1 MDELV
6 AIKSLA
12 ARLQEGGPGSGRH
25 PASGANAPA
34 KPRAIRGGK
43 TKMLIPGG
51 IMKVSDI
58 TYHIA
63 DPKKGLAMC
72 GRGGK
77 GGGPSQNTVVVP
89 GGAKPTPENLDRVK
103 CPRCLAKYTARNYR
117 ATETADLY
125 GRVGA
130 VENSPDYGT
139 YVIPPI
145 DPDQKHA
152 RESFV
157 ALIERKTEEYGTSD
171 GAKKG
176 WDTRGRA
183 TKGDKLDRTV
193 ANIKQQIAD
202 VKQGKPSTS
211 IAPKPG
217 APSVRDVASYWSA
230 TKHGGMLNAPKFTGQ
245 GKIGM
250 SNLNKMNVLSR
261 AQGQAI
267 FSKAGKAKG
276 FK

>member
-1 MDELV
+1 MDELT
-6 AIKSLA
+6 AIRHLA

-25 PASGANAPA
+25 PSGAP
-34 KPRAIRGGK
+34 KGIRGGQNK
-43 TKMLIPGG
+43 VMVPGG
-51 IMKVSDI
+51 IMKISDV

-63 DPKKGLAMC
+63 DPKKGLSMC

-89 GGAKPTPENLDRVK
+89 GGAKPSVADLNKVG

-125 GRVGA
+125 GRVAA
-130 VENSPDYGT
+130 VEHRPDYGT
-139 YVIPPI
+139 FVIPPI
-145 DPDQKHA
+145 DPDQQHA

-157 ALIERKTEEYGTSD
+157 SLIERQTQEYGTSD

-176 WDTRGRA
+176 WDVRGRA

-193 ANIKQQIAD
+193 ANIKGQIGAL
-202 VKQGKPSTS
+202 KQGKPSTS
-211 IAPKPG
+211 IASKPG

-230 TKHGGMLNAPKFTGQ
+230 TKHGGTLNAPKFTGQ
-245 GKIGM
+245 GKVGV

-267 FSKAGKAKG
+267 FSKAGAAKG

>member
-1 MDELV
+1 MDELS
-6 AIKSLA
+6 AILALA

-25 PASGANAPA
+25 PEGGANAP
-34 KPRAIRGGK
+34 KTRAIRGGK
-43 TKMLIPGG
+43 NKMLVPGG
-51 IMKVSDI
+51 TMKVSDV

-89 GGAKPTPENLDRVK
+89 GGAKPSVADLNKVG
-103 CPRCLAKYTARNYR
+103 CPRCLSKYTARNYR
-117 ATETADLY
+117 ASEAGDSY
-125 GRVGA
+125 GTVAA
-130 VENSPDYGT
+130 VEHSPDYGT

-157 ALIERKTEEYGTSD
+157 SLIERKTEEYGTSD

-176 WDTRGRA
+176 WDSRGRA

-193 ANIKQQIAD
+193 ANIKGQIKS
-202 VKQGKPSTS
+202 VGQGKPNTS
-211 IAPKPG
+211 VAPKPG
-217 APSVRDVASYWSA
+217 APSVRDVAGYWSA

-261 AQGQAI
+261 AQGQSI
-267 FSKAGKAKG
+267 FSKAGHAAG

>member
-1 MDELV
+1 
-6 AIKSLA
+6 
-12 ARLQEGGPGSGRH
+12 
-25 PASGANAPA
+25 
-34 KPRAIRGGK
+34 
-43 TKMLIPGG
+43 
-51 IMKVSDI
+51 MKVSDV

-63 DPKKGLAMC
+63 DPKKGLSMC

-89 GGAKPTPENLDRVK
+89 GGAKPSVADLNKVG
-103 CPRCLAKYTARNYR
+103 CPRCLSKYAARNYR
-117 ATETADLY
+117 ASETADLY

-130 VENSPDYGT
+130 VEHSPDYGT

-157 ALIERKTEEYGTSD
+157 ALIERAMDAEAGTSD

-183 TKGDKLDRTV
+183 KKGDKLDRTV
-193 ANIKQQIAD
+193 ANIKGQIKSVA
-202 VKQGKPSTS
+202 QGKPNTS
-211 IAPKPG
+211 VAPKQG
-217 APSVRDVASYWSA
+217 APSRRDVAAYWSA

-245 GKIGM
+245 SKIGM
-250 SNLNKMNVLSR
+250 SNLNKMNVMSR
-261 AQGQAI
+261 AQGQSI
-267 FSKAGKAKG
+267 FSKAGHDKG